1 MNEKCTDTGCIACR
15 IQLGVVA
22 IRLVVAAEKCF
33 AFAPTAAA
41 DDLVSGCRAEGR
53 RASRSPVFDNEIRFV
68 ANKLSIYA
76 KDGTDRGF
84 YLLFGIIR
92 RSQSAGGERN

>member
-53 RASRSPVFDNEIRFV
+53 RASRSPVFDNEIRFI

-76 KDGTDRGF
+76 KDGTERGF